1 MNSNNQ
7 STEQCRSL
15 SDDIICCDDSSQSD
29 DFKLST
35 SSNLDEFTTTTANV
49 VPGRRGLVHSVS
61 IIVEPAIVDGDCD
74 SELQLPPPMAH
85 SERRRTIA
93 GPIVLLEDFYFD
105 QPKKAKEYDDIVQ
118 SLFASAR
125 VRKEEF
131 ARLLEEHAQIVSEIN
146 KAETERL

>member
-93 GPIVLLEDFYFD
+93 GPIVLLEDFYFG
-105 QPKKAKEYDDIVQ
+105 KCVFL
-118 SLFASAR
+118 SLMN
-125 VRKEEF
+125 
-131 ARLLEEHAQIVSEIN
+131 LIN
-146 KAETERL
+146 KIPLIMDKLLFGV